1 MKRKYIPIFAL
12 LFLSACASVP
22 EKLKS
27 EPHLLITTYCEREV
41 SRLAISD
48 DGTLLFVLSDDYGL
62 SGVKEFINKVIAQL
76 AVAGRRIKVDQIDR
90 RLNIKCG
97 VHT

>member
-1 MKRKYIPIFAL
+1 MKIYAAIVL
-12 LFLSACASVP
+12 LLLSACATTP
-22 EKLKS
+22 KS

-41 SRLAISD
+41 SRLAISE
-48 DGTLLFVLSDDYGL
+48 DGTLLFVLSEDYEL
-62 SGVKEFINKVIAQL
+62 PSVKEFINKVIAQL
-76 AVAGRRIKVDQIDR
+76 AVAGKQIKVDQIDR